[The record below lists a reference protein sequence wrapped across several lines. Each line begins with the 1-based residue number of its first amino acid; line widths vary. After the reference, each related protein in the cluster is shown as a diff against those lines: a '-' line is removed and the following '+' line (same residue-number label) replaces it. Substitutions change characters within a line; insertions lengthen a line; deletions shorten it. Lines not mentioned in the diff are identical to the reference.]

1 MGWVVLYLL
10 VMLTVSKEWFSLRP
24 SMLLMLDN
32 WIVHELMKYEF
43 WQLNKESLLK
53 ANGIV
58 NVIHHQKLWWGDM
71 YPSILRSPQEM
82 GLFDTNPEWL
92 GSKASTRYRWETQK
106 KKKKKK
112 KEKRKRKKYLPNTK
126 ERWKFVSKVLMFVNA
141 QRSGL
146 DFVERGEVLL
156 EPETCTNLLIPWYN
170 YIQSGQ
176 ETLAIL

>member
-106 KKKKKK
+106 KKKKRKKRK
-112 KEKRKRKKYLPNTK
+112 KEKEKNIYQIPRKD
-126 ERWKFVSKVLMFVNA
+126 
-141 QRSGL
+141 G
-146 DFVERGEVLL
+146 
-156 EPETCTNLLIPWYN
+156 NLFLRC
-170 YIQSGQ
+170 
-176 ETLAIL
+176 